1 MGAVAVRA
9 PDARRPKALVFVDFD
24 MVVRHFVLSGAFRAL
39 EESFDVRYVFHED
52 PASSKKGIHLDWR
65 RLGLRDAVGFEIPR
79 ARYGLW
85 HDLFS
90 ITALRNQRGTENF
103 RHRLELMATVNSA
116 ANTRR
121 YALLSLP
128 FVYPFVRRRHLRRL
142 GAYEPLARFVREEAP
157 DIVIHPSILTGY
169 FINELLQICPR
180 LGIPIVLLMN
190 SWDNPSTKATGTGVP
205 DRLVVWG
212 PQTRDHAIRY
222 MRMPPERV
230 LEFGAAQFDV
240 YREPVRAGRE
250 ALARE
255 FGVPAD
261 RPILLYAG
269 VSKSI
274 NESAHLTVL
283 DAAIEDG
290 RVPRC
295 HVLYRPHPWRGPLVE
310 GERDFRSLGLRHTTM
325 DPHMA
330 EFYGRAMT
338 GDAAGFE
345 PADYRVTVRLL
356 ALCDGV
362 ISPLSTI
369 LLEAAMCGKPGL
381 AFLPQ
386 GTGDLGDAQ
395 GRLWRNLPH
404 FAEFWLPPMLR
415 ASFDSA
421 ELPGLTAELLALA
434 KDPATSAAL
443 KRHSAK
449 FVVTGGPDYAERLAD
464 LACRLVKR

>member
-1 MGAVAVRA
+1 MNEGGGSG
-9 PDARRPKALVFVDFD
+9 RRKKALVFVDFD
-24 MVVRHFVLSGAFRAL
+24 MIVRHFVLSGTFREL

-52 PASSKKGIHLDWR
+52 STSSKKGIYLDWR
-65 RLGLRDAVGFEIPR
+65 ALGLRDAVGFEIPR

-85 HDLFS
+85 HDMFS
-90 ITALRNQRGTENF
+90 ITALRNQRGTGNF
-103 RHRLELMATVNSA
+103 KHRLDLMATVNDPK
-116 ANTRR
+116 NVRR
-121 YALLSLP
+121 YARLSLP
-128 FVYPFVRRRHLRRL
+128 FVYPFVRWRHLRRL
-142 GAYEPLARFVREEAP
+142 GAYAPLERFVREEAP

-190 SWDNPSTKATGTGVP
+190 SWDNPSTKATGTGTP

-240 YREPVRAGRE
+240 YREPLRANRE
-250 ALARE
+250 ELARE

-274 NESAHLTVL
+274 NESAHLAAL
-283 DAAIEDG
+283 DAAIADG

-295 HVLYRPHPWRGPLVE
+295 HVIYRPHPWRGALIA
-310 GERDFRSLGLRHTTM
+310 GETDFRQLNLRHTTL

-330 EFYGRAMT
+330 EFYARAV
-338 GDAAGFE
+338 GGEAIGFE

-356 ALCDGV
+356 TLCDGV

-369 LLEAAMCGKPGL
+369 LLEAAICGKPGL
-381 AFLPQ
+381 AFLPSDVA
-386 GTGDLGDAQ
+386 DLGEAQ
-395 GRLWRNLPH
+395 GQLWRNLPH
-404 FAEFWLPPMLR
+404 FAEFWLPPLLR

-421 ELPGLTAELLALA
+421 ELPAMASDLLAFA
-434 KDPATSAAL
+434 RDPATATAL
-443 KRHSAK
+443 KRHAAK
-449 FVVTGGPDYAERLAD
+449 FVVLDGPRYGTRVAALARE
-464 LACRLVKR
+464 LAAA